1 MKYAI
6 SPRGVGN
13 PTGYRMVGD
22 DDPLSGN
29 ETFFV
34 TDDPEG
40 KVLAANQSSL
50 RDEILADR
58 TPRRAAQAT
67 EHIDSLFSP
76 DSEEDVSRALLREL
90 IIDLAET
97 KGQTIAQYR
106 AQIRLRI
113 IARS

>member
-6 SPRGVGN
+6 SPRGASN
-13 PTGYRMVGD
+13 PVGYRMVGD
-22 DDPLSGN
+22 EDPLVGD

-34 TDDPEG
+34 TEDPEG
-40 KVLAANQSSL
+40 KVLSGNRTSL

-58 TPRRAAQAT
+58 ASRRAAQAT
-67 EHIDSLFSP
+67 EHIDSLFSTG
-76 DSEEDVSRALLREL
+76 SEADLSRATLREL